1 MPDEQAPP
9 IVVDVANVL
18 GSRPDG
24 WWRDREGATR
34 QLLGRLALLD
44 DGHRLVCVL
53 EGRARGAAP
62 PGPLPGH
69 PTVEVVHAPHA
80 GDDTVASLAAPGR
93 LVVTADRDLRARV
106 QAAGAAIAGPRWLL
120 DLVAAAADTAAT

>member
-1 MPDEQAPP
+1 M
-9 IVVDVANVL
+9 VDVANVL

-34 QLLGRLALLD
+34 QLLGRLALID

-62 PGPLPGH
+62 TGPLLGH
-69 PTVEVVHAPHA
+69 PTVEVVHAPHS